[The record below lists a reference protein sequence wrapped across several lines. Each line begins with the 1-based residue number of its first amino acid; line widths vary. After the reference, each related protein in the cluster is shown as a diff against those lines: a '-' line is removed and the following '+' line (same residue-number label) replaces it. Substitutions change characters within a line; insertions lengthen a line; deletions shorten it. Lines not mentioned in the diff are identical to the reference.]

1 MSKKFYN
8 EDDPLG
14 FAVKYAE
21 TKPEGFSEITDQA
34 ELSRLYLK
42 LNNKLK
48 DDGNKYTS
56 KFKVDVFGVK
66 YRDGIITDSNVD
78 WLYVNLNQLLL
89 RLEDGNWDSAL
100 YYLNNHLLPITQESI
115 DNGYTQEVH
124 DKLVTD
130 ITTYLS
136 TLKL

>member
-34 ELSRLYLK
+34 ELSRLHLK
-42 LNNKLK
+42 LNTKLK
-48 DDGNKYTS
+48 DDGKKYTS

-66 YRDGIITDSNVD
+66 YRDGIITDQNVD
-78 WLYVNLNQLLL
+78 WLYVNLNQLLI
-89 RLEDGNWDSAL
+89 RLEDGNYDSAL
-100 YYLNNHLLPITQESI
+100 YYLENHLSPVTQESI
-115 DNGYTQEVH
+115 NNGYTQEVH
-124 DKLVTD
+124 DKLVADVTNY
-130 ITTYLS
+130 IAIL
-136 TLKL
+136 